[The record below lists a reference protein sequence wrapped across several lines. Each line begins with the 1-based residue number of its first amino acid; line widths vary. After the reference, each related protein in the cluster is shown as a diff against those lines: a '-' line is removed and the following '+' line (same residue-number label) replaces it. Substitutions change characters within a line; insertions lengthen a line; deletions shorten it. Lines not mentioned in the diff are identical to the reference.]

1 MKKKTI
7 TIGVMLFAAIS
18 VFGQK
23 QETVMPRFSSDAEKA
38 AWIAAHPDDYERMTG
53 EKVSS
58 VLPEF
63 KTQAEKDAWLKSIG
77 QPVEKQEAT
86 LTGNSS
92 NSKEF
97 KSQEEKNS
105 YNIADKKVDFTN
117 EVDKDAW
124 LKANPGKTVVTQEE
138 FNALPADKQAAM
150 LSDKNY
156 VIIK

>member
-7 TIGVMLFAAIS
+7 TFGVMLFASIS

-23 QETVMPRFSSDAEKA
+23 QETVMPRFNSDAEKA
-38 AWIAAHPDDYERMTG
+38 EWIMTHPDDYERMTG

-63 KTQAEKDAWLKSIG
+63 KTQAEKDAFIKSLSAN
-77 QPVEKQEAT
+77 PSVP
-86 LTGNSS
+86 
-92 NSKEF
+92 EF
-97 KSQEEKNS
+97 KTQAEKDA
-105 YNIADKKVDFTN
+105 YFTQGKKVEEVKIDFTN
-117 EVDKDAW
+117 EADKDAW
-124 LKANPGKTVVTQEE
+124 LKANPEKTVVTQEE